1 MRIGIP
7 EIQEAKMKTEK
18 CKEMM
23 DRFLTGEVSEEVA
36 EHLRECSACRELAE
50 LDRQLTGMPGHLEV
64 PEELDRAV
72 LAYAAAKKRP
82 AAKVWDFAFILR
94 HAAIPAAAA
103 VMVCFGLVFAFRQS
117 ANPSRQSLAQVQS
130 AQYDL
135 DMVDSEVL
143 LLSSRIQNTSVQ
155 LSRTAVYD
163 VINE

>member
-1 MRIGIP
+1 
-7 EIQEAKMKTEK
+7 MKTEK

-23 DRFLTGEVSEEVA
+23 DRFLTGEDSGEVA
-36 EHLRECSACRELAE
+36 EHLRECPACRELAE
-50 LDRQLTGMPGHLEV
+50 LDRQLTGMPEHLEV

-82 AAKVWDFAFILR
+82 VAKVWDFAFILR

-103 VMVCFGLVFAFRQS
+103 VMVCFGLVFAFRQQ
-117 ANPSRQSLAQVQS
+117 ATPPRPVLVQAQSV
-130 AQYDL
+130 QYDL

-143 LLSSRIQNTSVQ
+143 LLSSRIQNTSAQ
-155 LSRTAVYD
+155 LSSTAVYN

>member
-1 MRIGIP
+1 
-7 EIQEAKMKTEK
+7 MKTEK

-23 DRFLTGEVSEEVA
+23 DRCLSGEDSREVA
-36 EHLRECSACRELAE
+36 DHLRDCPACRELAE
-50 LDRQLTGMPGHLEV
+50 LDRQLTGMPEHLEV

-103 VMVCFGLVFAFRQS
+103 VMVCFGLVFAFRQQ
-117 ANPSRQSLAQVQS
+117 ATPPRPALVRAQSV
-130 AQYDL
+130 QYDL

-143 LLSSRIQNTSVQ
+143 LLSSRIQNTSAQ
-155 LSRTAVYD
+155 LSSTAVYN